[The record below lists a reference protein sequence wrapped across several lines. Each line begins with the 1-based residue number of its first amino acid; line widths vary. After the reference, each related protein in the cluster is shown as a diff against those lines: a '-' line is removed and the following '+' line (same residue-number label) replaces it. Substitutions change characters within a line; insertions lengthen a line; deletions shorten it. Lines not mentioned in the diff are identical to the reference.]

1 MPVPSTPAPEFLAL
15 QKALAGR
22 YSLERELG
30 RGGMGIVFLARDVA
44 LDRSVAIKLLPP
56 AAGATAELRERFLRE
71 ARTAARLSHPNI
83 VPIHLVEERDELVY
97 FVMAHVAGESLGQ
110 RIRRRGALP
119 PTQVSRIVQQVAW
132 ALAYAHQQHVVHR
145 DIKPDNILLEKGSER
160 ALVTDFGIA
169 RVAEQATMTGK
180 GELVGTVHYMSPEQV
195 TGGPV
200 DGRSDLYSLGVTAFE
215 ALTGRLP
222 IEAPNLPAI
231 IHQQVTQPAP
241 RVASLAP
248 HVAPRLA
255 EAIDRCLAK
264 DPARRFPNGEA
275 LAMAVGATSPPRAEV
290 APEIRS
296 LLRHL
301 RESGVVLGI
310 AGVVTVYGGAMFT
323 DLLKRILAA
332 GFGELAVP
340 VAMLIV
346 GLLSYPIRLV
356 SLTRRAIA
364 KGLGLGDI
372 HAAMIQEA
380 QALAEELELDAHA
393 VARAKRE
400 LTAPITDSYAG
411 RPVRTGGLLVGVE
424 PASGYRARVGD
435 DDLEVIGSTKAHRI
449 KTKREGWIRRGP
461 LVTFLGGLA
470 LGVAMIPGVDVSGV
484 VMGAAALVAG
494 LVLIGAGPTVEEDS
508 PLRALPIAERLL
520 VGRFGRG
527 LFRLSGLGLKRP
539 EPAATGS
546 QRTEALLASAVDDIF
561 QRLPSAVRGRFANVP
576 SVIAALEADAKALRK
591 REGALSRAIAEA
603 APEAAPRH
611 ALAERRREAAG
622 DLDAARAQVRERL
635 EETVAALENI
645 RLDLLRLHAGVGSPD
660 DLTADL
666 EKARAIG
673 EGIDAELAG
682 RREVDAL
689 LENDS
694 GARVSGAPPN

>member
-1 MPVPSTPAPEFLAL
+1 MPTSPPAPEFLAL
-15 QKALAGR
+15 QEALAGR

-56 AAGATAELRERFLRE
+56 AAGATAEFRERFLRE

-83 VPIHLVEERDELVY
+83 VPIHLVEERDGLVY

-110 RIRRRGALP
+110 RIRRRGPLP

-145 DIKPDNILLEKGSER
+145 DIKPDNILLERGSER

-180 GELVGTVHYMSPEQV
+180 GELVGTVHYMSPEHA

-222 IEAPNLPAI
+222 IEAPNLPAV
-231 IHQQVTQPAP
+231 IHQHVTQPAP

-248 HVAPRLA
+248 HVPPRLA

-264 DPARRFPNGEA
+264 DPARRFPSGED
-275 LAMAVGATSPPRAEV
+275 LAVAVGATSPPRMEV
-290 APEIRS
+290 PPEIRS

-323 DLLKRILAA
+323 DLLRRILAA
-332 GFGELAVP
+332 GFGELAMP
-340 VAMLIV
+340 V
-346 GLLSYPIRLV
+346 GLLIAGLCSYPIRLV

-364 KGLGLGDI
+364 KGLGLGDV
-372 HAAMIQEA
+372 HAALVQEA
-380 QALAEELELDAHA
+380 QALAEELDLAGP
-393 VARAKRE
+393 R
-400 LTAPITDSYAG
+400 TAPMPDHYAA
-411 RPVRTGGLLVGVE
+411 RPARIGGLIVGVE
-424 PASGYRARVGD
+424 PASGFGARVRD
-435 DDLEVIGSTKAHRI
+435 DDLEVIGSTKADRI
-449 KTKREGWIRRGP
+449 RRKREAWIRRGP
-461 LVTFLGGLA
+461 LVTFLGSVV
-470 LGVAMIPGVDVSGV
+470 LGVSMVHGVDVGGV
-484 VMGAAALVAG
+484 VVGAAALVAG
-494 LVLIGAGPTVEEDS
+494 LVLIGAGPTVEDDS

-520 VGRFGRG
+520 VGRFGRL
-527 LFRLSGLGLKRP
+527 LFRLAGLMLPHP
-539 EPAATGS
+539 EPAAAAS

-561 QRLPSAVRGRFANVP
+561 ERLPSAVRRRFANVP
-576 SVIAALEADAKALRK
+576 SVIGALEADATALRK

-611 ALAERRREAAG
+611 ALAERRRQAAG
-622 DLDAARAQVRERL
+622 DLEAARERVRERL
-635 EETVAALENI
+635 EGTVAAIENI

-666 EKARAIG
+666 EQARAIG
-673 EGIDAELAG
+673 EAVDAELAG
-682 RREVDAL
+682 RREVEEL
-689 LENDS
+689 LADDV
-694 GARVSGAPPN
+694 GP